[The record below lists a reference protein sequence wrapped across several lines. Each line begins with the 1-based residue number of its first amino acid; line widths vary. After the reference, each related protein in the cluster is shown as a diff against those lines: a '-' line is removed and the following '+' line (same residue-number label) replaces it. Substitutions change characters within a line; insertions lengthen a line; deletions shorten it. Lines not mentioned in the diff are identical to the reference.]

1 MSLIPKEKI
10 ISNVEILSDIY
21 ELKFLSEYISDK
33 AKPGQ
38 FINVKCSD
46 GIDPILRRPLSICS
60 IDEKNKSVIVTF
72 RKKGRGTAYLAEK
85 KSGDLLDLVGPLG
98 NGFENSKKYR
108 NIAVVGGGI
117 GIFPLLFLLQQ
128 KSADSFCNITA
139 YIGFETKS
147 KIILENEFAQCCN
160 NLLLSTDDGSK
171 GYKGFIT
178 DLLEY
183 DLMQRKN
190 EDEKYDIIYSCGPVP
205 MMKKVAETA
214 MRQRIKCQVSLEQRM
229 GCGIGA
235 CLSCVCKIKQNQN
248 NDWIYKRVCKD
259 GPVFWGEEVDF
270 DDLCKYNV

>member
-1 MSLIPKEKI
+1 MSLILKEKI

-147 KIILENEFAQCCN
+147 KIMLENEFAQCCN

>member
-1 MSLIPKEKI
+1 MSLILKEKI
-10 ISNVEILSDIY
+10 ISNIEILSDIY

>member
-1 MSLIPKEKI
+1 MSLILKEKI

>member
-1 MSLIPKEKI
+1 MSLILKEKI

-205 MMKKVAETA
+205 MMKKVAEAA